1 MRVHEELPAAATVQ
15 PVYVEPVTIGLK
27 TGVIAQGDG

>member
-1 MRVHEELPAAATVQ
+1 LPESRTIQ

-27 TGVIAQGDG
+27 TGTVTQGEG

>member
-1 MRVHEELPAAATVQ
+1 VEVQTVTGQ

-27 TGVIAQGDG
+27 TGVITQGDA

>member
-1 MRVHEELPAAATVQ
+1 MRVHEQLPESRTVQ

-27 TGVIAQGDG
+27 TGLITQGDG